1 MLKYVNT
8 GIVFQEIPDE
18 VTLAINISNCPCHCP
33 GCHSRYLW
41 VDVGLPLTTDAIDD
55 FVAKYGTNLT
65 CLAFMGGDN
74 DPRGVDRLAAYIH
87 EEYPELRVAW
97 YSGRTIISALI
108 NKDNFDYIKIGPFI
122 KHLGPL
128 KKPTTN
134 QRLYRRTDEGD
145 FEDITS
151 RFWKK

>member
-1 MLKYVNT
+1 
-8 GIVFQEIPDE
+8 
-18 VTLAINISNCPCHCP
+18 
-33 GCHSRYLW
+33 
-41 VDVGLPLTTDAIDD
+41 VGLPLTAEAIDD
-55 FVAKYGTNLT
+55 FVAKYGTSLT

-74 DPRGVDRLAAYIH
+74 DPRGVDHLAEYIH

-97 YSGRTIISALI
+97 YSGRTVISALI
-108 NKDNFDYIKIGPFI
+108 NKDNFDYIKIGPYI

-145 FEDITS
+145 FEDITA